1 MQSTEDSTQRGL
13 VAMGMY
19 AIAMFPLLHLNERS
33 NEMNERTKRLAFAD
47 DFTGAGNLQEL
58 I

>member
-1 MQSTEDSTQRGL
+1 
-13 VAMGMY
+13 MGMY